1 MEMDMDQSAQEDSQ
15 SVTMD
20 TGHIDFGASGGFTVD
35 FRRDNSGKELSKTK
49 PGRSEGVVL
58 PSMSPGK
65 VESSSG
71 SAECFNVGGE
81 LGLRPSLLDDV
92 LSDKKMALMRSPEV
106 IHFLQTQQA
115 KIAAQKSLSSQACEE
130 TNDTNRGD
138 KS

>member
-1 MEMDMDQSAQEDSQ
+1 MDMDMDQSAQEDSR

-20 TGHIDFGASGGFTVD
+20 TGHIDFGGSGGFTVD
-35 FRRDNSGKELSKTK
+35 FRRDNSGKDLSKTK
-49 PGRSEGVVL
+49 HGRAEGAML

-65 VESSSG
+65 VECSQSSG
-71 SAECFNVGGE
+71 AAESFNVGGE

-106 IHFLQTQQA
+106 IRFLQTQQA
-115 KIAAQKSLSSQACEE
+115 KISSQKGQSSQTE
-130 TNDTNRGD
+130 NIDSIRGD